1 MSLRHRKFL
10 ENEEEIFEYFLGL
23 TSESEDDSSENDE
36 PSAAPSTSDENN
48 SFIIVNEDLEAES
61 PDEDEDEYTDDMVMP
76 PEEDEDTND
85 ENWAD
90 ENNWEE
96 FDEERHELPRFTFKG
111 RAKFNCP
118 DQTINTPLQ
127 FFMLFFTRELFQT
140 IAVETN
146 RYTEELIS
154 RKRPLQQYSIWQNWQ
169 KISVEEMMAFHGTI
183 INMALHRNKRSRDSF
198 SKQWVDESSFFR
210 QIFRRDRWFQIF
222 WGLHVSPPA
231 PPGSGFM
238 ASRRSK
244 VKQVHDYLS
253 ERFLHYYHPGCHLSV
268 DESTVP
274 FKGRTAF
281 KMYDS
286 KKPTKWGIRIYDIAD
301 ALTVYILGLIPYYGK
316 ATIECLGYAGHLFT
330 TRIVLTLVDIVTRAP
345 GETGYHVYTD
355 RLYTNL
361 SLVAELLKKKNHI
374 TGTINTNRKGLPPQ
388 VKKRKRSSVGTKV
401 KQTPDPALQ
410 LEVYVPHPRKS
421 PTFCP
426 PAGCPSRHLKH
437 QILSESGREGSQ
449 AELEG

>member
-10 ENEEEIFEYFLGL
+10 EKEEEILEYFLGL
-23 TSESEDDSSENDE
+23 PSESEDDSSENDE
-36 PSAAPSTSDENN
+36 PSAAPSTCNEDN
-48 SFIIVNEDLEAES
+48 SFIIMNEDLEEVS

-76 PEEDEDTND
+76 PEEEEDIND
-85 ENWAD
+85 ENWTD
-90 ENNWEE
+90 GNNWEE
-96 FDEERHELPRFTFKG
+96 FDEERHELPRFPFKG

-127 FFMLFFTRELFQT
+127 FFMLFFTRELFQM
-140 IAVETN
+140 IADETN

-154 RKRPLQQYSIWQNWQ
+154 RKRPLQQYSIWKNWE

-183 INMALHRNKRSRDSF
+183 INMALHRKKRSRDFF

-231 PPGSGFM
+231 VPGSGFM

-244 VKQVHDYLS
+244 VKQVHEYFS
-253 ERFLHYYHPGCHLSV
+253 GRFLRYYHPGCHLSV

-286 KKPTKWGIRIYDIAD
+286 KKPTKWASEYMILQMRRRGI
-301 ALTVYILGLIPYYGK
+301 
-316 ATIECLGYAGHLFT
+316 F
-330 TRIVLTLVDIVTRAP
+330 
-345 GETGYHVYTD
+345 
-355 RLYTNL
+355 
-361 SLVAELLKKKNHI
+361 
-374 TGTINTNRKGLPPQ
+374 
-388 VKKRKRSSVGTKV
+388 
-401 KQTPDPALQ
+401 
-410 LEVYVPHPRKS
+410 
-421 PTFCP
+421 
-426 PAGCPSRHLKH
+426 
-437 QILSESGREGSQ
+437 
-449 AELEG
+449 

>member
-23 TSESEDDSSENDE
+23 TSESEDDSRENDE

-48 SFIIVNEDLEAES
+48 SFINVNEDLEAES

-76 PEEDEDTND
+76 LKKTKTQMTKIGPMKITGKSLMKRGMNYPD
-85 ENWAD
+85 
-90 ENNWEE
+90 
-96 FDEERHELPRFTFKG
+96 LLSKG

-146 RYTEELIS
+146 RYTEELIT

-183 INMALHRNKRSRDSF
+183 INMALHRNKRSRDFF

-286 KKPTKWGIRIYDIAD
+286 KKTTNWGIRIYDIAD
-301 ALTVYILGLIPYYGK
+301 ALTGYILGLIPYYGK

-330 TRIVLTLVDIVTRAP
+330 LA
-345 GETGYHVYTD
+345 
-355 RLYTNL
+355 LY
-361 SLVAELLKKKNHI
+361 
-374 TGTINTNRKGLPPQ
+374 
-388 VKKRKRSSVGTKV
+388 
-401 KQTPDPALQ
+401 
-410 LEVYVPHPRKS
+410 
-421 PTFCP
+421 
-426 PAGCPSRHLKH
+426 
-437 QILSESGREGSQ
+437 
-449 AELEG
+449 